1 MESWSVIDI
10 KNMSTA
16 EMKQLMAKLQN
27 EIKFRDE
34 IGEEIKAHHQG
45 SHDYQKG
52 PQLISEAGL
61 HTADDDPVAGI

>member
-27 EIKFRDE
+27 EIKFREE
-34 IGEEIKAHHQG
+34 IGE
-45 SHDYQKG
+45 SFKG
-52 PQLISEAGL
+52 QDPQLLVE
-61 HTADDDPVAGI
+61 DDSVHGI

>member
-27 EIKFRDE
+27 EIKFRDYTFT
-34 IGEEIKAHHQG
+34 H
-45 SHDYQKG
+45 
-52 PQLISEAGL
+52 
-61 HTADDDPVAGI
+61 